1 MANDGMLF
9 RDTGHPLEWL
19 LANIAQGDLALPDI
33 QRPFVWSS
41 TKVRDLFDSMFRGFP
56 VGFLLL
62 WESPHDIDSRQVG
75 VEQKSRQRPK
85 WLIIDGQQ
93 RLTSLYA
100 VMRGIPILDKEY
112 REKHIHIAF
121 CPLEGKFEVTDAAI
135 RKDPMWLP
143 DITEVW
149 APGSSQ
155 SKLRKDFIQRL
166 AKAREE
172 KGLQLTEAEE
182 EQIEQMLNRLFAL
195 KDFRFTALE
204 VDSGVA
210 EDQVAEIF
218 VRINSQGVA
227 LKQADFILTLMSV
240 NWPEGR
246 VQLEE
251 FCTSGVRPSPN
262 KAASSYN
269 YVQEPDPA
277 GFLRASSALAFNR
290 ARLRFVYQILRG
302 RNPETQEVTEELRE
316 SRFRQLETAQQAA
329 LNLNNWHGFIDSLRG
344 AGFLSKDLI
353 SSELA
358 VWYSYAIYL
367 IGRERYQ
374 VSSVTLDWLIPQWFV
389 LSLLTSRYTGSSE
402 TQAEEDL
409 QALHVPQSADEF
421 IQTLR
426 RLMDLVATDAYW
438 KEELVKQLDSSG
450 ARNTAFM
457 TFLASQNA
465 RKAPVLFSQKLV
477 RDLMDPQIRRK
488 RTAIE
493 KHHLFPKAFLKR
505 SGITDQKQVNQVAN
519 LAILE
524 WPQNLKISDEAPQ
537 DYAPRLLMMASS
549 EDAKAWSEA
558 HALPENWYLMEYD
571 EFLLERRKLMAQL
584 IRQHFESLC
593 PVTVS

>member
-329 LNLNNWHGFIDSLRG
+329 LNLKNWHGFIDSLRG

-549 EDAKAWSEA
+549 DDAKAWSEA

>member
-1 MANDGMLF
+1 MANDSLLF

-41 TKVRDLFDSMFRGFP
+41 TKVRDLLDSMFRGFP

-62 WESPHDIDSRQVG
+62 WESPHDTDSRQLG
-75 VEQKSRQRPK
+75 VEQKSRKRPK

-100 VMRGIPILDKEY
+100 VMRGVPILDREY
-112 REKHIHIAF
+112 REKRIHIAF
-121 CPLEGKFEVTDAAI
+121 CPLESRFEVTDAAI

-149 APGSSQ
+149 APGFSQ

-172 KGLQLTEAEE
+172 KGLQLTEVEE
-182 EQIEQMLNRLFAL
+182 EAIEQMLNRLFAL
-195 KDFRFTALE
+195 KDYRFTALE

-240 NWPEGR
+240 NWPMGR
-246 VQLEE
+246 EQLEQ
-251 FCTSGVRPSPN
+251 FCTAGVQPSPN
-262 KAASSYN
+262 KAASSFN

-316 SRFRQLETAQQAA
+316 SRFRQLEIAQQAA
-329 LNLNNWHGFIDSLRG
+329 LNLNNWHGFIDALRG

-374 VSSVTLDWLIPQWFV
+374 VSRVTLDSLIAQWFV

-409 QALHVPQSADEF
+409 NALHEVQTGNEF
-421 IQTLR
+421 VQALR
-426 RLMDLVATDAYW
+426 RLMDVVATEAYW
-438 KEELVKQLDSSG
+438 TEELVKQLDTSG
-450 ARNTAFM
+450 ARNAALLAF
-457 TFLASQNA
+457 FASQNA
-465 RKAPVLFSQKLV
+465 RHAPVLFSQKLV

-493 KHHLFPKAFLKR
+493 KHHLFPKAFLMR
-505 SGITDQKQVNQVAN
+505 SGITDRKQINQVAN
-519 LAILE
+519 LAIVE
-524 WPQNLKISDEAPQ
+524 WPQNLKISDEAPR
-537 DYAPRLLMMASS
+537 DYAPRLLMMASAA
-549 EDAKAWSEA
+549 EAEKWAAA
-558 HALPENWYLMEYD
+558 HALPDEWYRLEYTD
-571 EFLLERRKLMAQL
+571 FLHQRRVLMARQ
-584 IRQHFESLC
+584 IRQHFEALS
-593 PVTVS
+593 PAEVT